1 MKTEQRKWNSGTWNT
16 ISDNGLSENAN
27 LVLVFGSRNA
37 LSDSARFEEI
47 RAFYPN
53 AEILSGTTA
62 GEIMD
67 VEVTDE
73 TIGVTAV
80 NFEKT
85 KLKAAKIKIGAM
97 EESFEAGE
105 KLAKELL
112 ADDLAHI
119 FVVSDGLKVNG
130 SELVK
135 GFSKVLPD
143 NIAVTGGLAGDAAKF
158 EKTLVGLN
166 EAPNQGNIVAI
177 GLYGSDI
184 KIAHGSKGGW
194 DPFGP
199 DRIVTKSKAN
209 VLYELDGQSA
219 LELYKTYLG
228 ELASDLPGS
237 GLLFPLSIREK
248 EGDIPVVR
256 TLLAVDEAEGSMTF
270 AGDVPQGSVVQLMK
284 ANFDRLIDG
293 AYDAAE
299 YTTEKLG
306 SGNAELAI
314 LVSCVG
320 RKLLLDQRIE
330 EEVEG
335 VRDVLGD
342 KTAIAGFYSYGEI
355 SPHTQIGDAPATA
368 MANCELHNQTMT
380 ITTLSES

>member
-1 MKTEQRKWNSGTWNT
+1 M
-16 ISDNGLSENAN
+16 A
-27 LVLVFGSRNA
+27 
-37 LSDSARFEEI
+37 
-47 RAFYPN
+47 
-53 AEILSGTTA
+53 
-62 GEIMD
+62 
-67 VEVTDE
+67 
-73 TIGVTAV
+73 
-80 NFEKT
+80 
-85 KLKAAKIKIGAM
+85 
-97 EESFEAGE
+97 AGE
-105 KLAKELL
+105 KLANELL

-119 FVVSDGLKVNG
+119 FVISDGLKVNG

-166 EAPNQGNIVAI
+166 EAPNEGTVAAI

-194 DPFGP
+194 DAFGP
-199 DRIVTKSKAN
+199 DRIVTKSTAN
-209 VLYELDGQSA
+209 ILYELDGQSA

-228 ELASDLPGS
+228 ELAADLPGS

-248 EGDIPVVR
+248 EDDLPVVR
-256 TLLAVDEAEGSMTF
+256 TILAVDDEKGSMTF
-270 AGDVPQGSVVQLMK
+270 AGDIPEGSIAQLMK
-284 ANFDRLIDG
+284 ANFDRLIDA

-299 YTTEKLG
+299 YTTEKLDSG
-306 SGNAELAI
+306 SAELAI

-335 VRDVLGD
+335 VRDMLGD
-342 KTAIAGFYSYGEI
+342 KTTIAGFYSYGEI
-355 SPHTQIGDAPATA
+355 SPHTQIADAPPTA